1 MACHKNETRDL
12 GRLQVG
18 PREPGTG
25 TPKCLGGTWD
35 PKPQSIQVGPGT
47 WDPQSRTQDPE
58 PQKIQVRPGTRD
70 LGALNRTWNPRPQN
84 I

>member
-35 PKPQSIQVGPGT
+35 PRHETPKYS
-47 WDPQSRTQDPE
+47 SR
-58 PQKIQVRPGTRD
+58 TRD
-70 LGALNRTWNPRPQN
+70 LGP

>member
-35 PKPQSIQVGPGT
+35 PRHETTKYS
-47 WDPQSRTQDPE
+47 SR
-58 PQKIQVRPGTRD
+58 TRD
-70 LGALNRTWNPRPQN
+70 LGL